1 MNTPVAIVGAG
12 LGGLI
17 LARVLHVR
25 GIVATIYEAEAS
37 PDARAQGGLLDIH
50 DYNGQPALKD
60 AGLFEQFLGLIRPG
74 EDAKRVTDKDG
85 NILLEMPSRGDRAR
99 PEVDRGELRRTLID
113 SLPADTIRWGR
124 KLKAVAPLGGGR
136 HELTFADGS
145 AVTTELL
152 VGADGAWSKVRSLFA
167 GADAAYTGT
176 SFIETH
182 LAEVDT
188 RHPASA
194 EIVGPGTLMAIAPG
208 KGILAHR
215 YAEGTVHGYVSLNK
229 SEDWFAGLDFSDPP
243 AVLARVAREF
253 AGWAPALTALITDG
267 ETAPGLRPIY
277 ALPVGQRWERVPGA
291 TLLGD
296 AAHLMS
302 PFAGEGANLAMF
314 DGAELGKA
322 IAAHPNDL
330 EAALAAYEKDLFPR
344 SQSAAAESARN
355 LALFFN
361 DESPQSVV
369 ALFNS
374 FLLAGPPMD

>member
-1 MNTPVAIVGAG
+1 MKIPVTIVGAG
-12 LGGLI
+12 LGGLL
-17 LARVLHVR
+17 LARVLLVR
-25 GIVATIYEAEAS
+25 GIAATIYESEAS
-37 PDARAQGGLLDIH
+37 PTARTQGGLLDIH
-50 DYNGQPALKD
+50 DYNGQLALKD

-85 NILLEMPSRGDRAR
+85 NILLDQPSLGDRAR
-99 PEVDRGELRRTLID
+99 PEVDRGELRRMLID

-124 KLKAVAPLGGGR
+124 KLKSVSSVGGGR
-136 HELTFADGS
+136 HELTFTDDS
-145 AVTTELL
+145 MVTTDLL
-152 VGADGAWSKVRSLFA
+152 VGAEGAWSKVRPLVSGVSA
-167 GADAAYTGT
+167 EYTGT

-182 LAEVDT
+182 FFDADT
-188 RHPASA
+188 RHRASA

-215 YAEGTVHGYVSLNK
+215 YAEGTLHAYVSLNK
-229 SEDWFAGLDFSDPP
+229 PEEWFASLDFSDP
-243 AVLARVAREF
+243 AAAMARVAGEF
-253 AGWAPALTALITDG
+253 DGWNPALIALITG
-267 ETAPGLRPIY
+267 SETAPVLRPIC
-277 ALPVGQRWERVPGA
+277 ALPVEHRWERVPGV

-322 IAAHPNDL
+322 IAAHPGNT

-344 SQSAAAESARN
+344 SLSAAAESDEN
-355 LALFFN
+355 LKLFFN

-369 ALFNS
+369 DLFNS
-374 FLLAGPPMD
+374 HLLASPPTD